1 MTITCPY
8 EPGEGSQVGRGER
21 VRGGNHHGPGKN
33 ILSVKKSIIIWYHYT
48 SAVVFVYLILTLL
61 PKFLT
66 DERIWH
72 EDVFWRAARHLIGR
86 ILAPPR
92 KDEPSV

>member
-1 MTITCPY
+1 MSRGRGAKRVG
-8 EPGEGSQVGRGER
+8 EKGGEGGTTTALE
-21 VRGGNHHGPGKN
+21 KN
-33 ILSVKKSIIIWYHYT
+33 ILSVKKSIFVWYHYT

-61 PKFLT
+61 PKILT
-66 DERIWH
+66 DERIWR

-86 ILAPPR
+86 ILVPPR

>member
-1 MTITCPY
+1 MSWGRGAKWVG
-8 EPGEGSQVGRGER
+8 EKGGEGGTTTALEKTYYQS
-21 VRGGNHHGPGKN
+21 KN
-33 ILSVKKSIIIWYHYT
+33 LFFIWYHYT

-61 PKFLT
+61 PKILT
-66 DERIWH
+66 DERIWR

-92 KDEPSV
+92 KDEPNV